1 MTKHWIPVA
10 LGWLTQSL
18 EPVPHELNELDWK
31 SSLTGNKERLVE
43 HLVAFTGDLMRF
55 FYFI

>member
-10 LGWLTQSL
+10 LAWLTQSL

-31 SSLTGNKERLVE
+31 AALKA
-43 HLVAFTGDLMRF
+43 VAMVGSRVALKGP
-55 FYFI
+55 